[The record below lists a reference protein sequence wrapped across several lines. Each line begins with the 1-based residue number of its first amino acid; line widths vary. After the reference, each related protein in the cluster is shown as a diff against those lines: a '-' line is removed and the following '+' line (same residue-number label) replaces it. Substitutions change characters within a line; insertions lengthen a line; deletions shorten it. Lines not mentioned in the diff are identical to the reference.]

1 VTVKQAGKVTVTQTI
16 VVSAD
21 GKTRTTTTKGVDA
34 AGKPV
39 DSVSLYERQ

>member
-1 VTVKQAGKVTVTQTI
+1 MTTQTI

-34 AGKPV
+34 KGQKLE
-39 DSVSLYERQ
+39 SVSFYEKQ